1 MNIPMVLRHIKPGV
15 AHLVTNV
22 FCQHPDFLNFLPA
35 TTPKQHIWLPVVNWA
50 FHKVNADFARW
61 AAKHVPKIPGRRDQE
76 GRLVHR
82 RSRRLG
88 VCGRAEP
95 TIRHPSF
102 PVHNVAK
109 DCDDAERRVA

>member
-1 MNIPMVLRHIKPGV
+1 MNIPMALRQIKPGV

-61 AAKHVPKIPGRRDQE
+61 AAKHVPEIPGRRDQE
-76 GRLVHR
+76 VG
-82 RSRRLG
+82 
-88 VCGRAEP
+88 
-95 TIRHPSF
+95 SF
-102 PVHNVAK
+102 IA
-109 DCDDAERRVA
+109 DLAD